1 MIEPRERDE
10 EKVKRRKKGGRKGER
25 KRKGQRTKKISS
37 KTFTLESMMR
47 DLAVLR
53 TRDLHEASVKRI
65 SGLTISVEQ
74 VCLYDVGIND

>member
-1 MIEPRERDE
+1 
-10 EKVKRRKKGGRKGER
+10 
-25 KRKGQRTKKISS
+25 
-37 KTFTLESMMR
+37 MR

>member
-1 MIEPRERDE
+1 MIKLGKETKSGKKKKKKKKKEKKTKNE
-10 EKVKRRKKGGRKGER
+10 ENIVEE
-25 KRKGQRTKKISS
+25 
-37 KTFTLESMMR
+37 FTLESMMR

-53 TRDLHEASVKRI
+53 TRDLHEARVKRI